1 MVIIIL
7 GTCGRFKRDYW

>member
-7 GTCGRFKRDYW
+7 GIFTTRLVI